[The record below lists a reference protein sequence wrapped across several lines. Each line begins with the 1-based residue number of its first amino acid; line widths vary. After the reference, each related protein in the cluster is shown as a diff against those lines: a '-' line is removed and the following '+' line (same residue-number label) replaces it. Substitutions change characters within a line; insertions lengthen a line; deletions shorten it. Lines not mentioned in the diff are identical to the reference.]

1 MSGKEGKNK
10 KKRGICFLIIGFLI
24 LIWGLVNDGWP
35 KFAEYGSTARIFIMV
50 MISIVFLLFG
60 VKNLFESKEE
70 KM

>member
-1 MSGKEGKNK
+1 MSGKEGKK
-10 KKRGICFLIIGFLI
+10 SVASVFFTIGFLI

-35 KFAEYGSTARIFIMV
+35 KFAEYGSTARKFIMV

-60 VKNLFESKEE
+60 VKNLFQSKEE